1 MRDGALIAPVGPNG
15 LPRRKGTK
23 PRTFRGPL
31 HIQCNGYG
39 DPKYLSQLV
48 EKVLTWPQIE
58 SLDSVVNR
66 RRAISIR
73 VKQIAAVTDPSA
85 FITGREF
92 ARVLLKAPTIY
103 LALPFEAAHWAVFR
117 GWAEPHYLRSYG
129 LMPVSVFVVYTPRD
143 KEELEVCSILF
154 SEFCLPPCWFRIER
168 SRMVG
173 VALTVVSVDTPSIS
187 SNPSG
192 FALPGRKRD
201 MTRSSRNKILV
212 FPIATHGVSILDSV
226 L

>member
-1 MRDGALIAPVGPNG
+1 MLVAPIGSNG

-31 HIQCNGYG
+31 HIQCNGHG

-73 VKQIAAVTDPSA
+73 VKQIVAVADPSA

-154 SEFCLPPCWFRIER
+154 SESYRFACRLAD
-168 SRMVG
+168 S
-173 VALTVVSVDTPSIS
+173 AS
-187 SNPSG
+187 SDRG
-192 FALPGRKRD
+192 LLGW
-201 MTRSSRNKILV
+201 
-212 FPIATHGVSILDSV
+212 H
-226 L
+226 

>member
-1 MRDGALIAPVGPNG
+1 MRDGARIAPVGPNG

-73 VKQIAAVTDPSA
+73 VKQIAAVADPSA

-154 SEFCLPPCWFRIER
+154 SESYRFACHLAG
-168 SRMVG
+168 S
-173 VALTVVSVDTPSIS
+173 AS
-187 SNPSG
+187 SDRG
-192 FALPGRKRD
+192 LLAW
-201 MTRSSRNKILV
+201 
-212 FPIATHGVSILDSV
+212 H
-226 L
+226 